1 MQISPPRNAHAFSN
15 KRTLKSSPYPN
26 LYASARPRQASS
38 SSSLRIPLTATN
50 RNARERA
57 PIRQVQQQES
67 EVSIIVTTWDD
78 EGKCW
83 YPVEAYGPIGEH
95 LNKFIEARRRAK
107 QMSDRRDSQ

>member
-15 KRTLKSSPYPN
+15 KRMLNSTPYPN
-26 LYASARPRQASS
+26 YASSRPRQASS
-38 SSSLRIPLTATN
+38 SSSLRIPMAATH

-57 PIRQVQQQES
+57 PIRQVQQPES

-107 QMSDRRDSQ
+107 QMSERRDSE

>member
-1 MQISPPRNAHAFSN
+1 MQISPPRNAHTFSN

-26 LYASARPRQASS
+26 LYASSRSRQASS
-38 SSSLRIPLTATN
+38 SSSLRIPLAATN

-57 PIRQVQQQES
+57 PIRQVQQHES

-83 YPVEAYGPIGEH
+83 YPVEAYGPIGEQ
-95 LNKFIEARRRAK
+95 LNKFIEGRRRAK
-107 QMSDRRDSQ
+107 EMSERKE